1 MPKFYYGGQAVI
13 EGVMMRGQRNI
24 ALAVRKPAGD
34 IHLDVK
40 PLPPFSRGRLARI
53 PLLRGIVLL
62 VETLILG
69 TKLLFRSAEISL
81 DTGKEDE
88 EIPTWTLWGG
98 VALGGVIAIGLFF
111 VSPMLITRF
120 LIQPYV
126 ENILLANVI
135 EGVIR
140 VAMFVIYLWAI
151 GFMKEIR
158 RVFAFHGA
166 EHKTINAFEAGMPL
180 EVSAI
185 KAYSTAH
192 KRCGTSFLLTVLA
205 IAIVVFALLGKPEV
219 WLAIVERIVFIPVIA
234 SIAYEFTRFAAG
246 HADNILV
253 KTIIRPGLW
262 MQSFT
267 TRQPDDSQL
276 EVAIVSLKAVI
287 EADNPAAVTS
297 NPTVAESPLAA
308 S

>member
-24 ALAVRKPAGD
+24 AMAVRKPAGN
-34 IHLDVK
+34 IQLDVN
-40 PLPPFSRGRLARI
+40 PLPPLSRGRLARI

-88 EIPTWTLWGG
+88 EVPTWALWGG
-98 VALGGVIAIGLFF
+98 VALGGVLAVGLFF
-111 VSPMLITRF
+111 VAPMLITRF
-120 LIQPYV
+120 LIQPFIDNV
-126 ENILLANVI
+126 LVANII

-140 VAMFVIYLWAI
+140 VLMFVAYLWAI
-151 GFMKEIR
+151 GFMKDIR
-158 RVFAFHGA
+158 RVFAYHGA
-166 EHKTINAFEAGMPL
+166 EHKTINGFEAGVPL
-180 EVSAI
+180 EVGAI

-192 KRCGTSFLLTVLA
+192 KRCGTSFLLTVLV
-205 IAIVVFALLGKPEV
+205 IAIVVFALLGKPDI
-219 WLAIVERIVFIPVIA
+219 WLAVVERIVFIPVVA
-234 SIAYEFTRFAAG
+234 AIAYEFTRFAAG
-246 HADNILV
+246 HAENPVIKAL
-253 KTIIRPGLW
+253 IRPGLW

-267 TRQPDDSQL
+267 TRPPDDNML
-276 EVAIVSLKAVI
+276 EVAILSLKAVI
-287 EADNPAAVTS
+287 EADNPPAVTVT
-297 NPTVAESPLAA
+297 PPPAESPLAA